1 MWTYRTAAAALTAH
15 AVNAAKPSASS
26 GTAKTIVKE
35 RSGQRGS
42 NRRLSAFYFAG
53 MLFGGITFSRLSGT
67 AGLFLQYEAASV
79 AALYQSTGG
88 VLFSNLFLATFV
100 QMTSAVV
107 LGLCAF
113 GCPLI
118 LLLLIGKGAWSGCFY
133 AWLYQTYRL
142 KAAALSAGLFL
153 PTQCLMDVLMLK
165 LCSFALRCSVGLLRG
180 TLGKQ
185 PILLRVQSTRLVRV
199 YLVLTLCD
207 LPLCLLS
214 VALARV
220 FGGMM

>member
-79 AALYQSTGG
+79 AALYQSAGG

-153 PTQCLMDVLMLK
+153 PPQCPMGGLMPK
-165 LCSFALRCSVGLLRG
+165 LCTVALRCSVGLLRG

-185 PILLRVQSTRLVRV
+185 PILLRVQSARLVRV

-220 FGGMM
+220 FGGML

>member
-42 NRRLSAFYFAG
+42 NRRLAVFYFAG

-79 AALYQSTGG
+79 AALYQSAGG

-113 GCPLI
+113 GYPLI

-153 PTQCLMDVLMLK
+153 PTQCLMDVLRCAVPLGFCGVRLESSQFFCGCNPHG
-165 LCSFALRCSVGLLRG
+165 LCEFIWC
-180 TLGKQ
+180 
-185 PILLRVQSTRLVRV
+185 
-199 YLVLTLCD
+199 
-207 LPLCLLS
+207 
-214 VALARV
+214 
-220 FGGMM
+220 

>member
-1 MWTYRTAAAALTAH
+1 MWTYRTAAAALSAH
-15 AVNAAKPSASS
+15 AVNAVKPASS
-26 GTAKTIVKE
+26 SGAAKTIVKE
-35 RSGQRGS
+35 RSGQRGIS
-42 NRRLSAFYFAG
+42 RRLSAFYFAG
-53 MLFGGITFSRLSGT
+53 MLFGEITFSHLTGA

-79 AALYQSTGG
+79 TTLHQAAGG
-88 VLFSNLFLATFV
+88 VLFSNLFLAAFV
-100 QMTSAVV
+100 QMTSVV
-107 LGLCAF
+107 VFGLCAF

-118 LLLLIGKGAWSGCFY
+118 LFLLIGKGAWCGCFY

-142 KAAALSAGLFL
+142 KATALSAGLFL

-165 LCSFALRCSVGLLRG
+165 LCSFALRCSIGLLRG

-185 PILLRVQSTRLVRV
+185 PILLRVQSARLVRV

-220 FGGMM
+220 FGGML

>member
-1 MWTYRTAAAALTAH
+1 MWTYRTAAAALSAH
-15 AVNAAKPSASS
+15 AVNAVKPASS
-26 GTAKTIVKE
+26 SGAAKTIVKE
-35 RSGQRGS
+35 RSGQRGIS
-42 NRRLSAFYFAG
+42 RRLSAFYFAG
-53 MLFGGITFSRLSGT
+53 MLFGEITFSRLTGA

-79 AALYQSTGG
+79 TTLHQAAGG
-88 VLFSNLFLATFV
+88 VLFSNLFLAAFV
-100 QMTSAVV
+100 QMTSVVV

-118 LLLLIGKGAWSGCFY
+118 LLLLIGKGAWCGCFY
-133 AWLYQTYRL
+133 AWLYQTYHL
-142 KAAALSAGLFL
+142 KATALSAGLFL

-165 LCSFALRCSVGLLRG
+165 LCSFALRCSIGLLRG

-185 PILLRVQSTRLVRV
+185 PILLRVQSARLVRV

-220 FGGMM
+220 FSGML